1 VHLERTF
8 AEYEQSLFATS
19 AAGFETCLGCHM
31 DGRPSSG
38 AEDPHRDVAP
48 TVHEHLWPG
57 VDVAV
62 TDFPDRD
69 VQRAAIECLLS
80 QNARIGAIA
89 HDGFGG
95 FTVSVETD
103 AGHSQPSGSAQD
115 RRMWLEFIVYG
126 SDGSVLFESG
136 DIAEGELEEKP
147 EDDPDHDRNLALFQD
162 RIYDANGRPAHMFWD
177 AARSDEHP
185 DGYRSRLLPAMTE
198 AMTAHSIEVQYQVG
212 SIAEI
217 ARVTARLRIRPIGMD
232 VLQDLVSS
240 GDLDPALLS
249 EGTTFTIHGAAVEW
263 TPERREL
270 RSLWPDDLE
279 CPQAYLCLLEPHA
292 SECAE
297 D

>member
-1 VHLERTF
+1 
-8 AEYEQSLFATS
+8 
-19 AAGFETCLGCHM
+19 
-31 DGRPSSG
+31 
-38 AEDPHRDVAP
+38 
-48 TVHEHLWPG
+48 
-57 VDVAV
+57 
-62 TDFPDRD
+62 
-69 VQRAAIECLLS
+69 
-80 QNARIGAIA
+80 
-89 HDGFGG
+89 
-95 FTVSVETD
+95 
-103 AGHSQPSGSAQD
+103 
-115 RRMWLEFIVYG
+115 MWLEFIVYR

-147 EDDPDHDRNLALFQD
+147 ADDPDHDRNLALFQD

-177 AARSDEHP
+177 AAPSDEHP

-198 AMTAHSIEVQYQVG
+198 AMTAHSIEVHYQVG
-212 SIAEI
+212 SVAEI

-232 VLQDLVSS
+232 VLEDLVSS

-279 CPQAYLCLLEPHA
+279 CPQAYLCLLDRHA